1 MRCKPG
7 ERAFITRCDN
17 DPECWGKIVTVV
29 ALRVAMGELAW
40 LVDPP
45 HYWHDETGRAFEV
58 MWDDRDLTP
67 IRGDLTAHEVS
78 QAHAQEA

>member
-7 ERAFITRCDN
+7 DKAFITRCDN
-17 DPECWGKIVTVV
+17 DPECLGKIVTVV

-40 LVDPP
+40 QVDPP

-67 IRGDLTAHEVS
+67 IRGDLTTDEVR
-78 QAHAQEA
+78 QAQAQEA